1 MNKLANVLTASVT
14 TLLRGGMGMSVRS
27 PGARPGVPIELYD
40 FEGCP
45 FCRRVREAL
54 SLLDL
59 EVLVRPCPKGGRRFR
74 DELRRVGGKSQFP
87 YMLDP
92 NTGEAIYESGDIV
105 NYLFAR
111 YGEGA
116 PPVLLR
122 GGGLSTLAV
131 AVSGIG
137 RGTAGCYVQASR
149 PPEDLLELF
158 SYEASPYCRLVR
170 ETLCEL
176 EIPYLLHNVARGSA
190 RREAFVVRSGKMQ
203 VPYLVDPNSGVE
215 MFESMEIIEYLQAT
229 YAEGWGGAVPSS

>member
-1 MNKLANVLTASVT
+1 MGERTAVKRLASVWSASVT

-27 PGARPGVPIELYD
+27 PGARPAAPIELYE

-54 SLLDL
+54 TRLDL
-59 EVLVRPCPKGGRRFR
+59 EAFVRPCPKGGRRFR
-74 DELRRVGGKSQFP
+74 DELRRVGGKAQFP

-92 NTGEAIYESGDIV
+92 NTGKAIYESGDIV
-105 NYLFAR
+105 DYLFDQ

-116 PPVLLR
+116 APALLR

-131 AVSGIG
+131 ALSGLG
-137 RGTAGCYVQASR
+137 RGAAGSYVRASR
-149 PPEDLLELF
+149 PPENPLELF
-158 SYEASPYCRLVR
+158 SFEASPFCRLVR

-190 RREAFVVRSGKMQ
+190 QREAFMARSGKMQ
-203 VPYLVDPNSGVE
+203 VPYLVDPNSGIE
-215 MFESMEIIEYLQAT
+215 MFESAEIIEYLQAT
-229 YAEGWGGAVPSS
+229 YAEA